1 MCPRQQV
8 WRRWRTF
15 STISAEVHS
24 WHCQVDEKL
33 VERPPRYWAPAR
45 REPAMLDI
53 KNGRQLQL
61 DKTRS
66 RFPRTGRRQQV
77 VREPRASQRV
87 FLCAMLFR
95 ATYAIHRIRH
105 GIRQTAVRAG
115 RRPCPSV
122 PNGRL
127 RHMLIGYAVS
137 TGRHSRLTGGRL
149 PVAGP
154 VARRAAGR
162 GRRRRPRLRRLR
174 VRRPRRGSTA
184 ACARSGRAT

>member
-33 VERPPRYWAPAR
+33 VERPPRYWVPAR

-61 DKTRS
+61 DNTRS

-95 ATYAIHRIRH
+95 STSAIHRIRH
-105 GIRQTAVRAG
+105 EIRHTAARAG
-115 RRPCPSV
+115 RRPGRCV
-122 PNGRL
+122 ANGRL
-127 RHMLIGYAVS
+127 RHMRIGYARGRS
-137 TGRHSRLTGGRL
+137 GILTSPPHGRLQPRHSTAGWSSFPPPRWSNFAPPLT
-149 PVAGP
+149 
-154 VARRAAGR
+154 
-162 GRRRRPRLRRLR
+162 R
-174 VRRPRRGSTA
+174 VFSM
-184 ACARSGRAT
+184 CC